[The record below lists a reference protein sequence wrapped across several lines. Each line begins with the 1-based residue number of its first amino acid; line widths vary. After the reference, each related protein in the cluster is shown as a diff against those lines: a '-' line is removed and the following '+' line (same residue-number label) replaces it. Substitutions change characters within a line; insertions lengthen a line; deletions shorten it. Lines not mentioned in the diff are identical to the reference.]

1 MRACPATAA
10 AVTNY
15 LSDRVHFFAHHAET
29 LVLGGLAERV
39 RRTLR
44 ALAERELDYG
54 GSVSLRLTQGDLA
67 ALAGASRQRVNPIL
81 TALQRAGVL
90 ELKKASFASSRLA
103 LSSGLFAPICSV
115 ADETTRQSPA

>member
-1 MRACPATAA
+1 M
-10 AVTNY
+10 
-15 LSDRVHFFAHHAET
+15 
-29 LVLGGLAERV
+29 LGGLAERV